1 MSRSPSA
8 PPPTDREEA
17 LGRTPV
23 KYRHL
28 REERTAAGEVVIL
41 YPVTARPWIAAL
53 ARWLGTG
60 AAAPRT
66 GRLQLDAMG
75 SEVWGMLDGRSSLR
89 EIAERFAGRHRV
101 GTTEAQTAVA
111 QFVREL
117 GRRGLVALR

>member
-89 EIAERFAGRHRV
+89 EIADRFAGRHRV
-101 GTTEAQTAVA
+101 GATEAQTAVA

>member
-17 LGRTPV
+17 LDRTPV

-89 EIAERFAGRHRV
+89 EIADRFAGRHRV
-101 GTTEAQTAVA
+101 GATEAQTAVA

>member
-1 MSRSPSA
+1 MNRSPSA
-8 PPPTDREEA
+8 LPPPGREEA

-23 KYRHL
+23 KNRHL
-28 REERTAAGEVVIL
+28 REECAAGGEVVIL
-41 YPVTARPWIAAL
+41 YPVTARPWVAAL
-53 ARWLGTG
+53 ARRLGAG

-66 GRLQLDAMG
+66 AKLQLDAMG

>member
-53 ARWLGTG
+53 ARWLGAG

-89 EIAERFAGRHRV
+89 EIADRFAGRHRV
-101 GTTEAQTAVA
+101 GATEAQTAVA

-117 GRRGLVALR
+117 GRRGLLALR